1 MRNAIAFVM
10 AVLLAAPNVSAANP
24 PSQARIKEQV
34 LLINSGSPVEVRLF
48 AKGKL
53 KGRLG
58 LVSDNGFALDLVKD
72 GKIQTQTVS
81 FADVRSIKKDKSMTP
96 MSSGS
101 KALWM
106 ILILGIA
113 AGAIAGIGCAAGG
126 CGSG

>member
-1 MRNAIAFVM
+1 MRSAIAFVL
-10 AVLLAAPNVSAANP
+10 AVLLAAPNVSASNP
-24 PSQARIKEQV
+24 PSQAKIKEQA
-34 LLINSGSPVEVRLF
+34 LLINSGSPVEVRLV

-58 LVSDNGFALDLVKD
+58 RVSDNGFALDLVRD
-72 GKIQTQTVS
+72 GKIQTRTVS
-81 FADVRSIKKDKSMTP
+81 FADVKSIKADKSMTP
-96 MSSGS
+96 MSAGA

-106 ILILGIA
+106 ILILGIV